1 MKLAFHLAYKNLM
14 GAGLRT
20 WLNAG
25 VLSFAFIVII
35 FFNGLIDG
43 WNQQAKI
50 DGINWEYGHGH
61 LVNNNYDAYNAF
73 SIQDGHEELAD
84 SKQQNLTP
92 VLIQQG
98 NLYPSGRMMSILI
111 KGIDPKQKTLRLPTQ
126 LLNESNAQI
135 PIIIGERMAESA
147 KVKIGDE
154 VLLRWRDKNG
164 TYDATTAT
172 VAGVFETTV
181 PFVDGGQIWMSIDK
195 LREMT
200 LLQNRTTYFVANEQ
214 YKQTEVD
221 GWRFE
226 NQAYLMREQTK
237 LINAKRVGGSILYIV
252 LMTLG
257 LLAIFDTQVLS
268 IFRRQKEIGTY
279 IALGMTRWQVVRMFT
294 AEGGMYSVF
303 ATVLGTLYGIPILWY
318 LSKTGI
324 SFGAIG
330 GDMGGEM
337 GIIMAE
343 TMYPIYGIGLIL
355 GTILVVILSATIVS
369 FLPARKIARMNPVE
383 ALKGKIS

>member
-43 WNQQAKI
+43 WNQQAKVDAI
-50 DGINWEYGHGH
+50 HWEYGHGH
-61 LVNNNYDAYNAF
+61 LLNENYDPYDPF
-73 SIQDGHEELAD
+73 SIQDGYGELAD
-84 SKQQNLTP
+84 REQNNLTP
-92 VLIQQG
+92 ILIRQG
-98 NLYPSGRMMSILI
+98 NIYPNGRMMSINI
-111 KGIDPKQKTLRLPTQ
+111 KGIDANQKTLYLPTQ
-126 LLNESNAQI
+126 LLNESSAEI

-147 KVKIGDE
+147 KVNTEDE
-154 VLLRWRDKNG
+154 LLLRWRDKNG
-164 TYDATTAT
+164 TYDAATVT

-181 PFVDGGQIWMSIDK
+181 PFVDGGQIWMAIDK

-200 LLQNRTTYFVANEQ
+200 LLENKTTYFVANEQ
-214 YKQTEVD
+214 YNHTETA
-221 GWRFE
+221 GWKFE
-226 NQAYLMREQTK
+226 TQEYLLREQTK
-237 LINAKRVGGSILYIV
+237 LINAKKIGGSILYIV
-252 LMTLG
+252 LMMLG

-294 AEGGMYSVF
+294 VEGAMYSVF
-303 ATVLGTLYGIPILWY
+303 ATIIGAIYGIPILWY
-318 LSKTGI
+318 LSEKGI
-324 SFGAIG
+324 GF
-330 GDMGGEM
+330 DMSGSEF

-343 TMYPIYGIGLIL
+343 RMYPVYGVGLIV
-355 GTILVVILSATIVS
+355 GTIVLVILSATIVS
-369 FLPARKIARMNPVE
+369 FLPARKIARMDPVE
-383 ALKGKIS
+383 ALKGKVQ

>member
-25 VLSFAFIVII
+25 VLSFAFVVII
-35 FFNGLIDG
+35 FYNGLIDG
-43 WNQQAKI
+43 WNEQAKI
-50 DGINWEYGHGH
+50 DGINWDYGYGH
-61 LVNNNYDAYNAF
+61 LLNKNYDAYDAF
-73 SIQDGHEELAD
+73 SIQDGHGELAEA
-84 SKQQNLTP
+84 KQNNLTP
-92 VLIQQG
+92 ILIRQG
-98 NLYPSGRMMSILI
+98 NIYPNGRMMSILI
-111 KGIDPKQKTLRLPTQ
+111 KGIDPNQETLKLPTKVLNTRAAQ
-126 LLNESNAQI
+126 YPVLLGS
-135 PIIIGERMAESA
+135 RMAKSA
-147 KVKIGDE
+147 KVNIGDE

-164 TYDATTAT
+164 TYDATTVT
-172 VAGVFETTV
+172 VAGIFETNV
-181 PFVDGGQIWMSIDK
+181 PFVDGGQVWMSIDK

-200 LLQNRTTYFVANEQ
+200 LLQNKTTYFVASEQ
-214 YKQTEVD
+214 YVHTEIS

-237 LINAKRVGGSILYIV
+237 MINAKKAGGSILYIV

-268 IFRRQKEIGTY
+268 IFRRQREIGTY

-294 AEGGMYSVF
+294 AEGAMYSIF
-303 ATVLGTLYGIPILWY
+303 ACVLGSLYGIPFLWY
-318 LSKTGI
+318 LAKTGI
-324 SFGAIG
+324 GFAVSGSEF
-330 GDMGGEM
+330 

-343 TMYPIYGIGLIL
+343 KMYPVYGLGLIL

-383 ALKGKIS
+383 ALKGKVS

>member
-25 VLSFAFIVII
+25 VLSFAFVVII
-35 FFNGLIDG
+35 FYNGLIDG

-50 DGINWEYGHGH
+50 DGINWEYGYGH
-61 LVNNNYDAYNAF
+61 LINENYDAYDVF
-73 SIQDGHEELAD
+73 SIQDGHGELAE
-84 SKQQNLTP
+84 SKQENLTP
-92 VLIQQG
+92 ILIRQG
-98 NLYPSGRMMSILI
+98 NLYPNGRMMSIRI
-111 KGIDPKQKTLRLPTQ
+111 KGIDPNQEVLRLPTQ
-126 LLNESNAQI
+126 LLNDSKAEI
-135 PIIIGERMAESA
+135 PIIIGKRMSESA

-154 VLLRWRDKNG
+154 FLLRWRDKNG
-164 TYDATTAT
+164 TYDAAT
-172 VAGVFETTV
+172 VSVAGIFETNV

-195 LREMT
+195 LRDLT
-200 LLQNRTTYFVANEQ
+200 LLKNRTTYFVANEQ
-214 YKQTEVD
+214 YESTAIS

-226 NQAYLMREQTK
+226 NQEYLMREQTK
-237 LINAKRVGGSILYIV
+237 LINAKKISGSIFYVI

-303 ATVLGTLYGIPILWY
+303 AIILGAIYGIPLMWY

-324 SFGAIG
+324 SFGT
-330 GDMGGEM
+330 DGGEM
-337 GIIMAE
+337 GIIMSE
-343 TMYPIYGIGLIL
+343 KMYPVYGIGLIL
-355 GTILVVILSATIVS
+355 GTIFIVILSATIVS

>member
-1 MKLAFHLAYKNLM
+1 MKLAFHLAYKNLL

-25 VLSFAFIVII
+25 VLSFAFVVII
-35 FFNGLIDG
+35 FYNGMIDG

-61 LVNNNYDAYNAF
+61 LVNENYDAYDAF
-73 SIQDGHEELAD
+73 SIQDGHGELD
-84 SKQQNLTP
+84 ESKQENLTP
-92 VLIQQG
+92 ILIRQG
-98 NLYPSGRMMSILI
+98 NLYPNGRMMSIRI
-111 KGIDPKQKTLRLPTQ
+111 KGIDPNQEVLKLPTQ
-126 LLNESNAQI
+126 LLDESKAEI
-135 PIIIGERMAESA
+135 PIIIGKRMSESA
-147 KVKIGDE
+147 KVKTGDE
-154 VLLRWRDKNG
+154 FLMRWRDKNG
-164 TYDATTAT
+164 TYDASTVT
-172 VAGVFETTV
+172 VAGIFETNV

-195 LREMT
+195 LRELT
-200 LLQNRTTYFVANEQ
+200 LLENRTTYFVANKN
-214 YKQTEVD
+214 YKSTVIS

-226 NQAYLMREQTK
+226 NQEYLMREQTK
-237 LINAKRVGGSILYIV
+237 MINAKKVGGSIFYVI

-294 AEGGMYSVF
+294 TEGAMYSIF
-303 ATVLGTLYGIPILWY
+303 ATVLGAIYGIPLMWY
-318 LSKTGI
+318 LSKIGI
-324 SFGAIG
+324 SFG
-330 GDMGGEM
+330 GDAGEM
-337 GIIMAE
+337 GVIMAE
-343 TMYPIYGIGLIL
+343 KLYPVYGVGLIL
-355 GTILVVILSATIVS
+355 GTIFIVILSATIVS

>member
-61 LVNNNYDAYNAF
+61 LVNNNYDAYDAF
-73 SIQDGHEELAD
+73 SIQDGHGELAAP
-84 SKQQNLTP
+84 KQENLTP

-98 NLYPSGRMMSILI
+98 NLYPNGRMMSILI
-111 KGIDPKQKTLRLPTQ
+111 KGIDPNQTTLRLPTQ

-147 KVKIGDE
+147 KIKIGDDI
-154 VLLRWRDKNG
+154 LLRWRDKNG

-181 PFVDGGQIWMSIDK
+181 PFIDGGQVWMSIDK
-195 LREMT
+195 LREIT

-214 YKQTEVD
+214 YEQTEVD

-237 LINAKRVGGSILYIV
+237 LINAKKIGGSILYIV

-303 ATVLGTLYGIPILWY
+303 ATVLGALYGIPILWY
-318 LSKTGI
+318 LSSTGI
-324 SFGAIG
+324 SFGTDG
-330 GDMGGEM
+330 GDM

-343 TMYPIYGIGLIL
+343 RMYPVYGIGLIL
-355 GTILVVILSATIVS
+355 GTVLLVILSATIVS